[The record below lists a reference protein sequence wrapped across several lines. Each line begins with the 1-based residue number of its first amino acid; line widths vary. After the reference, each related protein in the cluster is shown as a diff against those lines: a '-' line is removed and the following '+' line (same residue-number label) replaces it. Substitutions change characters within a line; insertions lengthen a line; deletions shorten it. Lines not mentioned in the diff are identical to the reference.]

1 LALEKRALVI
11 EWPTKKI
18 KKDINHEWG
27 LLKAIK
33 DQLSPCCQQTQGNE
47 NSQGHFCYAHK
58 HSWYQRFA
66 MFGCHHKPTE
76 TPFLRLPV
84 T

>member
-18 KKDINHEWG
+18 EKHINHEWG
-27 LLKAIK
+27 LVKAIK
-33 DQLSPCCQQTQGNE
+33 DQQTQGNE
-47 NSQGHFCYAHK
+47 NRQAHFCYAHK

>member
-1 LALEKRALVI
+1 LSLSGPQKKFEKHMN
-11 EWPTKKI
+11 
-18 KKDINHEWG
+18 DEWG
-27 LLKAIK
+27 IVEAIK
-33 DQLSPCCQQTQGNE
+33 DKLSPCCQQTQANE

-58 HSWYQRFA
+58 HSWYHRFA